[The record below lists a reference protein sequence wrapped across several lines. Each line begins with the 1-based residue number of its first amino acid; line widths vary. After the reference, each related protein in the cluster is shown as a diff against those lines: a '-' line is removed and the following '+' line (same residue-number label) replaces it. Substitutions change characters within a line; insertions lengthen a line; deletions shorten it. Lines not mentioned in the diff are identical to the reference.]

1 MNFAEKGSSM
11 DKSLYEQMLSKNYHG
26 SSKAEESWDAK
37 ANHFNMS
44 QRKDRSGFAERVVKV
59 LEERGLLAGAKVV
72 DIGGGSGRY
81 AIPLAAHADHVTV
94 TDISSNMLDLAKSN
108 AESLGLDNLS
118 YVKTDWE
125 SVDLSNLNWSK
136 GFDLAFASMCPAVR
150 SPEGLR
156 KMIAVSKG
164 FCLINQFIV
173 GVDTMADYFRKTL
186 DIKRSYDPHNDRETV
201 QALFNLLWLEGY
213 EPEITY
219 LRQEEEV
226 SYEVDE
232 AFERYAGRYEDMA
245 RSKGFDLRDL
255 IEDYAV
261 QGTVQ
266 VSSKATLSM
275 LLWKVS
281 I

>member
-1 MNFAEKGSSM
+1 MNFAEKGSFM
-11 DKSLYEQMLSKNYHG
+11 DKSLHEQMLSKNYHG
-26 SSKAEESWDAK
+26 SSKAEENWDAK

-44 QRKDRSGFAERVVKV
+44 QRKDRSGFAKKVVKV

-125 SVDLSNLNWSK
+125 SVDISDLSWSK

-150 SPEGLR
+150 SPGGLR

-201 QALFNLLWLEGY
+201 QALFNLLW
-213 EPEITY
+213 PY
-219 LRQEEEV
+219 LP
-226 SYEVDE
+226 
-232 AFERYAGRYEDMA
+232 
-245 RSKGFDLRDL
+245 K
-255 IEDYAV
+255 
-261 QGTVQ
+261 
-266 VSSKATLSM
+266 
-275 LLWKVS
+275 
-281 I
+281 